1 MFVYRSQT
9 QQQEAGS
16 GVTRRVLA
24 HGGTMMAVEVA
35 FEKDAVGP
43 LHHHPHEQ
51 LTYVLSGRFAF
62 TIDGVTQEVGAGDTL
77 YKGPN
82 VVHGCV
88 CLEAGTLL
96 DTFTPQ
102 RDDFLAP
109 G

>member
-1 MFVYRSQT
+1 MFIYKETTQT
-9 QQQEAGS
+9 DDLGN
-16 GVTRRVLA
+16 GVTRRILA
-24 HGGTMMAVEVA
+24 HGGTMMAVEVS
-35 FEKDAVGP
+35 FEQGAVGP

-62 TIDGVTQEVGAGDTL
+62 TIDGETKEVSAGDTL
-77 YKGPN
+77 YKRPD

-102 RDDFLAP
+102 REDFL
-109 G
+109 

>member
-1 MFVYRSQT
+1 MFVYRDQT
-9 QQQEAGS
+9 RQEKAGN
-16 GVTRRVLA
+16 GVTRRILA
-24 HGGTMMAVEVA
+24 HGGGMMAVEVS
-35 FEKDAVGP
+35 FEQGAEGP

-77 YKGPN
+77 YKAPD

-88 CLEAGTLL
+88 CLQAGTLL

-102 RDDFLAP
+102 REDFLPAK
-109 G
+109 